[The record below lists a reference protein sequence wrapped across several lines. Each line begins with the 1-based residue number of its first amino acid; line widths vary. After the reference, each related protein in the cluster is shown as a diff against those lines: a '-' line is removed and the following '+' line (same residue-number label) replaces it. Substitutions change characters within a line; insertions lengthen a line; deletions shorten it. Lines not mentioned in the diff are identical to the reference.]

1 MSEKLAQL
9 KKKGGGGKLDFD
21 NAVIGTI
28 TPSTAGTTT
37 VNLGFKPKIVV
48 LFGKYGPYQY
58 EHICNVL
65 LDDNLYQTSVDSA
78 TGAAFAFEL
87 NAFPNANPN
96 RIGNVTN
103 TGFVINTCSSAKVS
117 TYIAVK

>member
-1 MSEKLAQL
+1 MYPQKNW
-9 KKKGGGGKLDFD
+9 GGKLDFD
-21 NAVIGTI
+21 NAVVGTV
-28 TPSTAGTTT
+28 TPRTTGTTT

-48 LFGKYGPYQY
+48 LFGKYGPFQY

-78 TGAAFAFEL
+78 TSMAFAFEL
-87 NAFPNANPN
+87 NSFPNPNVN

-103 TGFVINTCSSAKVS
+103 TGFVINTCSQANLS